1 MLYIYLVI
9 LFLIIIF
16 ILFYKSV
23 ENFNPGYV
31 IDIPY
36 LRPDKIPSADSCNNC
51 SGVCLHGNEGKFI
64 VSSECSDAVVK
75 NSISSLKLILPR
87 ILNTYIT
94 LAPTNKSE
102 YYLDFLSSG
111 LEKDSSVFVYQPSTG
126 LPKDWTL
133 EPVHSDPSSVYIRTN
148 TAPYYYLFGNK
159 DGSVG
164 VSLFRGNVNQYW
176 MIVAPIIGS
185 VFNIINKKY
194 CSQLTYTNKPNILGD
209 TFTVELTTNNSK
221 NNLWNINIQ

>member
-23 ENFNPGYV
+23 EHFNPGYV

-36 LRPDKIPSADSCNNC
+36 LRPDKKLSADSCNNC
-51 SGVCLHGNEGKFI
+51 TGVCLHGNQGKFV

-75 NSISSLKLILPR
+75 NSISSLKLLLPR
-87 ILNTYIT
+87 ISNTYIT
-94 LAPTNKSE
+94 LAPTNKPE
-102 YYLDFLSSG
+102 YYLDYHSSG
-111 LEKDSSVFVYQPSTG
+111 LANDSSVFVNQQFNPR
-126 LPKDWTL
+126 DWTL
-133 EPVHSDPSSVYIRTN
+133 EPIHSDPSSVYIRTN
-148 TAPYYYLFGNK
+148 TSPYYYLFGNK

-176 MIVAPIIGS
+176 MIVSPIVGS

-194 CSQLTYTNKPNILGD
+194 CSQLTFNNTSNIA
-209 TFTVELTTNNSK
+209 ELTINNSK